1 MTNAVEFDFSVAE
14 DHPSL
19 PGHFPNQPIV
29 PGVLLLDH
37 VLSRLQHE
45 TGRSV
50 VRLQHVK
57 FTSALRP
64 QEQATVR
71 CEVCGESASFRVAVQ
86 RNGVAVT
93 AAMGSATFGQYTE
106 DGDALVRQG

>member
-1 MTNAVEFDFSVAE
+1 MTRAVEFDFSIAK

-19 PGHFPNQPIV
+19 PGHFPTLPIV

-37 VLSRLQHE
+37 VLSKLQHE

-57 FTSALRP
+57 FTSAMRP
-64 QEQATVR
+64 NEQAYAR
-71 CEVCGESASFRVAVQ
+71 CEVSNESAWFRVTVQ
-86 RNGVAVT
+86 RNDVATTVAT
-93 AAMGSATFGQYTE
+93 GNATFGQFSE
-106 DGDALVRQG
+106 RSW